1 MNESNP
7 IKLEEHISDTKMY
20 DTKET
25 IPKQQL
31 PLSNKNLNEALKED
45 KNTFLMYLPTEI
57 LKNVHKN
64 LKSQPSSTKGKLQF
78 LKSFEKILS
87 LEIGELLID
96 Y

>member
-1 MNESNP
+1 MNESDP

-20 DTKET
+20 NTKEA
-25 IPKQQL
+25 IPKQL

-87 LEIGELLID
+87 LEIGEL
-96 Y
+96 